1 LELAKPSWGD
11 RLSELADYREI
22 HGHCNVPHNYS
33 ENTQLATWVKK
44 QRYVYGLYLEGKISP
59 ITLPRINALESLGF
73 EWKPSISCMQGT
85 PNKPKLDNDS
95 TLARERAVW

>member
-1 LELAKPSWGD
+1 
-11 RLSELADYREI
+11 LSELADYREI
-22 HGHCNVPHNYS
+22 HGYCNVPHNYI
-33 ENTQLATWVKK
+33 ENQKLLAWVKL
-44 QRYVYGLYLEGKISP
+44 QRQQYRLHLEGKISP